1 MFSIIICSIHP
12 VLLDQVRVNI
22 EDTIS
27 QPYELLVWDNR
38 DTRKGLCEVYNL
50 LAAKARFPFI
60 CFMHEDILLP
70 DLWGTTILDTFR
82 QDSDLGMIGVSG
94 SKYKSRTLSGTATGM
109 LEFDRIEILHKN
121 AKQETITLCNN
132 PSRVVLENTV
142 TLDGVFLATRK
153 SVWQEFPFNEKAL
166 HGFHLYDLDFSI
178 RVQQKFRIA
187 VLFNFRLTHLT
198 EGGSFGD
205 HWVEDTIRWH
215 RGHAKILPAS
225 VNMTQVEYR
234 GLESE
239 IRKKWLYRLRTENI
253 SFFNK
258 LRWIYFSGALMDLRS
273 WPYVGLFF
281 FGKNYKNKPS
291 KTKTN

>member
-12 VLLDQVRVNI
+12 PLLEQVRANI

-38 DTRKGLCEVYNL
+38 ESGKGLCEVYNQM
-50 LAAKARFPFI
+50 ATKARFPFL

-70 DLWGTTILDTFR
+70 NHWGTTVLDAFR
-82 QDSDLGMIGVSG
+82 QDNGLGLIGISG

-109 LEFDRIEILHKN
+109 LELDRIEILHKN
-121 AKQETITLCNN
+121 AKQETIALFNN
-132 PSRVVLENTV
+132 PANTVLENTV

-153 SVWQEFPFNEKAL
+153 SVWQEFPFNEKIL
-166 HGFHLYDLDFSI
+166 TGFHLYDLDFSV

-187 VLFNFRLTHLT
+187 VLFNLCMTHLT

-215 RGHAKILPAS
+215 RHYTKILPAS
-225 VNMTQVEYR
+225 VHMTKGEYH

-239 IRKKWLYRLRTENI
+239 IRKKWLFRLRTENI
-253 SFFNK
+253 SFYNK
-258 LRWIYFSGALMDLRS
+258 LRWFYFSGAITDIRS

-281 FGKNYKNKPS
+281 FGKNYKRNPS
-291 KTKTN
+291 KN

>member
-12 VLLDQVRVNI
+12 VLLEQVRSNI
-22 EDTIS
+22 ADTIS

-38 DTRKGLCEVYNL
+38 ESSKGLCEVYNL
-50 LAAKARFPFI
+50 LAAKARFPFL

-70 DLWGTTILDTFR
+70 NNWGSSLLDAFR
-82 QDSDLGMIGVSG
+82 EDNGLGLIGISG

-121 AKQETITLCNN
+121 AKQETITLFNN
-132 PSRVVLENTV
+132 PSNAVLENTV
-142 TLDGVFLATRK
+142 TLDGVLLATRK
-153 SVWQEFPFNEKAL
+153 SVWQEFPFNEKIL

-187 VLFNFRLTHLT
+187 VLFNIRMTHLT

-215 RGHAKILPAS
+215 RGHAKKLPAS
-225 VNMTQVEYR
+225 VNMTKAEYR
-234 GLESE
+234 GLESK
-239 IRKKWLYRLRTENI
+239 IRKKWLFRLRTENI
-253 SFFNK
+253 GFYNK
-258 LRWIYFSGALMDLRS
+258 MRWIYYSGSLSDIRS
-273 WPYVGLFF
+273 WPYIGLFF
-281 FGKNYKNKPS
+281 FGKKYKSGKP
-291 KTKTN
+291 KG